1 MAAFPCVCILFLLQA
16 AWAPSASP
24 YAHNA
29 VEPTLT
35 ELAGG
40 GLESSGG
47 GPNEPPG
54 GRLHLLHRRRH
65 PPTKVLRLSSYLPAQ
80 SGILKRGGPPPALGG
95 GGGGA
100 PGPRMPFPA
109 FLSRGRAGGPAVLHP
124 PRVKE
129 GPGGLEV
136 RKRQGLRMWQQAV
149 SKAEHRGK
157 VSLVA
162 LSLKDARLQ
171 SCSAVPF
178 TQRVRAEGCE
188 EVTLRNKLC
197 FGQCNSLFVPSGEE
211 EEEEEGA
218 GRARRGACSRCS
230 PSRSHEVRVPLRCGS
245 KGLLER
251 RVMVVEECR
260 CESGREEGG
269 LGL

>member
-1 MAAFPCVCILFLLQA
+1 MAAFPCVCILFFVAGSMGTLSVALRSQRRG
-16 AWAPSASP
+16 
-24 YAHNA
+24 AH
-29 VEPTLT
+29 PD

-40 GLESSGG
+40 GARVLGREVPTNPRRPPPPPPPPSS
-47 GPNEPPG
+47 
-54 GRLHLLHRRRH
+54 
-65 PPTKVLRLSSYLPAQ
+65 PPTKVLRLSSISQPQ

-95 GGGGA
+95 GGGGGA
-100 PGPRMPFPA
+100 PGPADALPG
-109 FLSRGRAGGPAVLHP
+109 FLRGARRCCIP